1 MTPRACI
8 ECGHAY
14 QGVLTC
20 PECGSAGEPVP
31 QGRSD

>member
-1 MTPRACI
+1 MTSRACI

-20 PECGSAGEPVP
+20 PECGGALYG
-31 QGRSD
+31 SD